1 MLRYQVFAA
10 YLVLF
15 ASVWFGLL
23 TKRDDLQ
30 FGEHG
35 DLALRLLPL
44 LALILLGV
52 YLLARLVVGVL
63 SFQDCP
69 EASKEIEMQIK
80 EATAELKRR
89 KLIS

>member
-69 EASKEIEMQIK
+69 EAP
-80 EATAELKRR
+80 KRLRCRSR
-89 KLIS
+89 KPQQS